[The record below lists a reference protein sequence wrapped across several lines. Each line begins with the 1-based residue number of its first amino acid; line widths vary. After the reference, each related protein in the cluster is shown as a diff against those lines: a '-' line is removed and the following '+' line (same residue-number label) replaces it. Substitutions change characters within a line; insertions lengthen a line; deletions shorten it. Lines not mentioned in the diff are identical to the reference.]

1 MKSKLKSI
9 LIYFSMMAFSLS
21 LAGCIPLGLIVGAG
35 ATAGSVALET
45 RSLDDSINDRAIQL
59 KINKKLADSGFEIFK
74 AVTIDVVEGRVLLTG
89 IVNNQDERVNI
100 LKYSW
105 ENDGVE
111 DVINEIKIASA
122 IDIIDISRDI
132 WIKTKIVTAI
142 TFDKHIFATNYE
154 ISVVNGYVYLF
165 GISKNNAEVARVIA
179 HVRDVES
186 VRKVISHM
194 VNINDKLRLERLARI
209 KREKNNVDG

>member
-1 MKSKLKSI
+1 MKSKLI
-9 LIYFSMMAFSLS
+9 LTYFSIILFSL
-21 LAGCIPLGLIVGAG
+21 LLIGCIPLGVIVGAG
-35 ATAGSVALET
+35 ATAGSVLLES

-59 KINKKLADSGFEIFK
+59 KINKKLVDTGFEIFK
-74 AVTIDVVEGRVLLTG
+74 AITVDVVEGRVLLTG
-89 IVNNQDERVNI
+89 IVNNQGDRVTV

-105 ENDGVE
+105 EVDGVE

-122 IDIIDISRDI
+122 IDIIDISSDI

-165 GISKNNAEVARVIA
+165 GISKNNGEVIRVVA
-179 HVRDVES
+179 HARDVKS

-194 VNINDKLRLERLARI
+194 VNINDKLRLDRLAQI
-209 KREKNNVDG
+209 KHGKKGL